1 MSDSDVTDVMTA
13 PVMTVEAD
21 ETLSE
26 VGWAMQEKDIKS
38 LTVIDEDCDPIGIVT
53 STDFVQLAADDQSP
67 TEATVSDYMTDD
79 VVTLSPETP
88 VQTAVTELLSGG
100 FNHAPVVDDGVIGMV
115 STTDLLE
122 SFVE

>member
-1 MSDSDVTDVMTA
+1 MSDADVTDVMTS

-26 VGWAMQEKDIKS
+26 VGWAMREKGIKS
-38 LTVIDEDCDPIGIVT
+38 LAVIDDGCDPIGIVT
-53 STDFVQLAADDQSP
+53 STDFVQLAADGQSP

-79 VVTLSPETP
+79 VVTLPPETS

-100 FNHAPVVDDGVIGMV
+100 FNHAPVVDDGVVGMV
-115 STTDLLE
+115 STTDLLG

>member
-26 VGWAMQEKDIKS
+26 VGWAMQEKGIKS

-79 VVTLSPETP
+79 VVTLSPETS

-100 FNHAPVVDDGVIGMV
+100 FNHAPVVDDGVVGMV
-115 STTDLLE
+115 STTDLLG